1 MGAVG
6 PLLTTMED
14 QSELVKENGKYSFLQ
29 KRTRKEKLC
38 CIFLI
43 TVVSILV
50 LTLLGLG
57 LQGKN
62 PQWFGNIQGFECET
76 KACKINEE
84 RIGYLLDNST
94 DPCED
99 FFQYACNSQ
108 KRGKEFP
115 YAREEVTLNLT
126 ELVVTASGEFG
137 FLKDFYQSC
146 ISISEQFPT
155 IDVAKYCMMDD
166 YCPKEELSRFGAI
179 YQSFRENAQVFAN
192 LTAWPVLTENWE
204 SKSED
209 FTWQQLSEDILK
221 HEYYLGAFQYVKD
234 NNGFPTENFF
244 SNVFFA
250 PMIDHS
256 VKQSL
261 LIKRKKQYTSKIHII
276 PMTLPDF
283 LRTGNNKTLED
294 YKKVMIIAMKILGAK
309 NESLIE
315 EDMMKVVENE
325 KKIANLSKYEYFY
338 DISDIKSGGCTEVTL
353 DEMNKLFP
361 TCEWIGFVNNVLQN
375 PNVTVNGSEP
385 VLIPGIERFQEIYKV
400 IKGMTKREQ
409 ANLLLWRIFAKFAVN
424 FLKTGNVED
433 EMYKNI
439 FDTEGTKTSRS
450 ENCVNQIKTFF
461 PNIGDDLLI
470 SHYLKPE
477 EKDNALHMFQEI
489 KEEFSKIITTSKWM
503 QKETQREAL
512 QKLKKMEI
520 NVGKLH
526 NDVEHLPEA
535 LSQMKADDYLG
546 NIRILGNSFWKKMV
560 QNLRTPKDAF
570 SGEGVDNAYYW
581 PIFNQ
586 VQINVGLMKGAG
598 IGYSKDLPRAL
609 MYGGFTACVLGHE
622 LTHGFDNRGSQ
633 YDENGEYRNWWD
645 QKSKAEYEK
654 KTRCMINQYNN
665 FVFRVNG
672 TNYTANGLYT
682 LGENIAD
689 NGGIKIGYR
698 AFLKASEAA
707 REVIPPKLN
716 LTAKQLFWVGHAQ
729 THCLYTYERYS
740 LFSDLLGAYKGGA
753 HAPAPWRV
761 NTVLSNQEEFAKDF
775 NCPAGAK
782 LNPAKRC
789 IVW

>member
-1 MGAVG
+1 
-6 PLLTTMED
+6 MED
-14 QSELVKENGKYSFLQ
+14 QSRLVKEDGKYNFLP
-29 KRTRKEKLC
+29 KKHRKEKLC
-38 CIFLI
+38 CILLFS
-43 TVVSILV
+43 VVFILV
-50 LTLLGLG
+50 LTFVCMG
-57 LQGKN
+57 LQGIVEKN

-76 KACKINEE
+76 HACKTNEL
-84 RIGYLLDNST
+84 RIGYLLDDST

-99 FFQYACNSQ
+99 FFQYACSSK

-115 YAREEVTLNLT
+115 YARKEVTLNLT
-126 ELVVTASGEFG
+126 ELVVTASGEFV

-146 ISISEQFPT
+146 VSISEQFPT
-155 IDVAKYCMMDD
+155 IDVAEYCLMDD

-179 YQSFRENAQVFAN
+179 YQKFRENAQHFAN
-192 LTAWPVLTENWE
+192 LTAWPVLTEDWE
-204 SKSED
+204 SKSKD

-234 NNGFPTENFF
+234 NGGSPTENFF
-244 SNVFFA
+244 SNVFFS

-256 VKQSL
+256 VKKSL

-283 LRTGNNKTLED
+283 LRTENNKTLED

-315 EDMMKVVENE
+315 EDMAKVIENE
-325 KKIANLSKYEYFY
+325 KKLAKLSKYEYFY
-338 DISDIKSGGCTEVTL
+338 DIYDIESGECKEVTL
-353 DEMNKLFP
+353 DKMNKLFP
-361 TCEWIGFVNNVLQN
+361 TCDWIGFVNNVLQN

-409 ANLLLWRIFAKFAVN
+409 ANLLLWRVFAKFAVN

-433 EMYKNI
+433 EMFRNI

-461 PNIGDDLLI
+461 PNILDDLLI
-470 SHYLKPE
+470 SHYLFPE

-489 KEEFSKIITTSKWM
+489 KDEFRKIITTSEWM
-503 QKETQREAL
+503 QKETQKEAL
-512 QKLKKMEI
+512 KKLKKMEI

-526 NDVEHLPEA
+526 HDVEHLPEA
-535 LSQMKADDYLG
+535 LTQLKADDYLG

-560 QNLRTPKDAF
+560 QNLRNPKDAF
-570 SGEGVDNAYYW
+570 SGEGVDNAFYW
-581 PIFNQ
+581 PLFNQ
-586 VQINVGLMKGAG
+586 VQINVGLMKGSG
-598 IGYSKDLPRAL
+598 VGYSKDLPRAL
-609 MYGGFTACVLGHE
+609 LYGGFTASTLGHE

-633 YDENGEYRNWWD
+633 FDEDGEYRNWWD
-645 QKSKAEYEK
+645 SKSRAEYVK
-654 KTRCMINQYNN
+654 KTQCMINQYNS
-665 FVFRVNG
+665 FVFSIDG
-672 TNYTANGLYT
+672 KNYTANGQNT

-698 AFLKASEAA
+698 AFLKASEAVQ
-707 REVIPPKLN
+707 EVIPPNLN
-716 LTAKQLFWVGHAQ
+716 LTAKQLFWVGYAQ
-729 THCLYTYERYS
+729 DYCLLGGSYERYNK
-740 LFSDLLGAYKGGA
+740 FSDLLKAYPGDP

-761 NTVLSNQEEFAKDF
+761 NTVMSNQEEFAKDF

-782 LNPAKRC
+782 LNPRKRC